1 MTHDHLET
9 APAVA
14 ATASAETTPELREL
28 ARVCEKRAATYG
40 LLARLFAREVDEAFL
55 NEMHAMR
62 FPASTGNAVLDQGYR
77 LMATYLSGVWTNSAA
92 EPAVDFT
99 NLFLGHGVDAYSAAY
114 PFESVY
120 TSERRLLMQEARGEV
135 LAIYRSQ
142 GLAKSDEWG
151 ENEDH
156 VAVELEFMQ
165 ALCQRCA
172 AVLDAGD
179 EARVVALLETQ
190 KNFLDDHLASW
201 VPMMTADMRHFAKT
215 DLYRGLAYMTDGF
228 LATEVE
234 FLGEILVDEGADAGT
249 EGAADGR

>member
-9 APAVA
+9 APAAA
-14 ATASAETTPELREL
+14 ATVPAETTPELREL

-55 NEMHAMR
+55 NEMRAMR
-62 FPASTGNAVLDQGYR
+62 FPASTGNAALDQGYR

-92 EPAVDFT
+92 ELAVDFT

-142 GLAKSDEWG
+142 GLRRATNG
-151 ENEDH
+151 
-156 VAVELEFMQ
+156 
-165 ALCQRCA
+165 
-172 AVLDAGD
+172 
-179 EARVVALLETQ
+179 
-190 KNFLDDHLASW
+190 
-201 VPMMTADMRHFAKT
+201 AKT
-215 DLYRGLAYMTDGF
+215 RTTWPLSSSSCRSCASAALRCST
-228 LATEVE
+228 LATKPAPSRC
-234 FLGEILVDEGADAGT
+234 LKPRRTSSTTTWPRGCP
-249 EGAADGR
+249 